1 MPTWEFYARGRVQ
14 GVGFR
19 WFVQRVAKLHSVYGY
34 VRNLSDGS
42 VYILAEGDE
51 HVLES
56 FRSQV
61 ETGAGMARVEELEVN
76 KIESAKKYHEFEIR

>member
-19 WFVQRVAKLHSVYGY
+19 WLVQRIANRHGIHGY

-42 VYILAEGDE
+42 VYILAEAEE

-56 FRSQV
+56 FQLTV
-61 ETGAGMARVEELEVN
+61 AAGTNVIRVDELEVY
-76 KIESAKKYHEFEIR
+76 KLSSAKKYHEFEIK

>member
-42 VYILAEGDE
+42 VYILAEAEE

-56 FRSQV
+56 FRYQV
-61 ETGAGMARVEELEVN
+61 ETGAGMARVDELEVT
-76 KIESAKKYHEFEIR
+76 KIDSAKKYHEFEIK